1 MKKSRYTV
9 TNVLGIAALVLVG
22 YAVVASIPDFVRY
35 VRISTM

>member
-9 TNVLGIAALVLVG
+9 SNVLGIAALMLVG
-22 YAVVASIPDFVRY
+22 YAVVVSIPDLVRY